1 MERLDKYLSNAGIG
15 TRKEVKEYVRS
26 GLVTVDQN
34 IAKDPGMKVD
44 GRKNEVCF
52 KGEIV
57 FSYSP
62 TYILLNKPAGC
73 VSATEDSRE
82 RTVLDVLSEAGLD
95 PIPKGL
101 FPVGRLDKDTTG
113 LLLLTDDGEF
123 AHELLS
129 PKKHVDKVYHVTVDT
144 PLSEKEKIIFNK
156 GIVLSDFTC
165 LPAKLDILSE
175 YEAKITIREG
185 KFHQVKRM
193 FMALGHTVTSLKR
206 LRMGEFTLPDDLP
219 EGRFVRLDMECH
231 DHEKK
236 II

>member
-15 TRKEVKEYVRS
+15 TRKEVKDFVRS
-26 GLVTVDQN
+26 GLVTVDQD

-44 GRKNEVCF
+44 GKKNEVSF
-52 KGEIV
+52 KGV
-57 FSYSP
+57 PVLPFSP

-73 VSATEDSRE
+73 VSATEDPRE

-129 PKKHVDKVYHVTVDT
+129 PKKQVDKVYQVTVDT

-165 LPAKLDILSE
+165 QPARLDILSE
-175 YEAKITIREG
+175 YEAKVTIHEG
-185 KFHQVKRM
+185 KYHQVKRM
-193 FMALGHTVTSLKR
+193 FLATGHTVTSLKR
-206 LRMGEFTLPDDLP
+206 LGMGDFTLPDDLP
-219 EGRFVRLDMECH
+219 EGKFVRLKMESN